1 MPIRN
6 ADDEVVAVAQVIN
19 KIGAPEG
26 FSKDDEKVKQRALSI
41 VTNEA
46 KYVSCKT
53 VPVKMR
59 KNKQKFVSFIG
70 VVGTRTR
77 SNYILPDI
85 SVSCVTLFYPAG
97 DITDSGG

>member
-59 KNKQKFVSFIG
+59 KNKQKFVLSASLELEHDLII
-70 VVGTRTR
+70 
-77 SNYILPDI
+77 Y
-85 SVSCVTLFYPAG
+85 YP
-97 DITDSGG
+97 TYLYPV